1 MDINPTTKS
10 IGELALEVP
19 NAIGVLERWQID
31 YCCKGGRSI
40 QEACA
45 DAGVN
50 VDELMLEIGK
60 GRPAEARQWQNES
73 LKSLQAYIVGT
84 HHVFTREIME
94 TIVQLADKVAMR
106 HGPRHAEVIE
116 LAKVAHAMYG
126 DLMPHMLKEEQVLFP
141 YIVQMETAVMNG
153 EPAPTPFFGTV
164 KNPIRM
170 MMNEHDAVGDMLRE
184 ARVITKD
191 YSLPEDACLSFRALY
206 ERMLDVEKDLH
217 EHIHLENN
225 VLFPRAAS
233 MEEGV
238 RPEPAFGGNDHGKCG
253 CGCSH

>member
-19 NAIGVLERWQID
+19 TAIGVFEKWKID

-40 QEACA
+40 EEACS
-45 DAGVN
+45 DAGVT
-50 VDELMLEIGK
+50 VTELLQAIGT
-60 GRPAEARQWQNES
+60 GRSAEARQWQSES
-73 LKSLQAYIVGT
+73 LKALKDYIVST
-84 HHVFTREIME
+84 HHVFTREVME

-106 HGPRHAEVIE
+106 HGPRHGEVIE
-116 LAKVAHAMYG
+116 LRQVAHDMYD
-126 DLMPHMLKEEQVLFP
+126 DLIPHMLKEEQVLFP
-141 YIVQMETAVMNG
+141 YIEQMEAAVRAG
-153 EPAPTPFFGTV
+153 QQPPTPFFGTV
-164 KNPIRM
+164 RNPVRM
-170 MMNEHDAVGDMLRE
+170 MMAEHDAVGDLLRK
-184 ARVITKD
+184 AREITKE

-206 ERMLDVEKDLH
+206 ERLLDVEKDLH

-238 RPEPAFGGNDHGKCG
+238 RPEPVFGGNDHGKCG